1 MNHFP
6 LRCYSYHDCVVRC
19 GLSIIYLDAV
29 VVIASPEPG
38 AIEGARELSKS
49 MSYVLFIGLWSLQ
62 SLSPPSIIGMSPL
75 LRGGGAE
82 RAGGRRGNMQ
92 KLPVEQ
98 GDALQTAN
106 CKLHTTL
113 RTVRRT

>member
-1 MNHFP
+1 
-6 LRCYSYHDCVVRC
+6 
-19 GLSIIYLDAV
+19 
-29 VVIASPEPG
+29 
-38 AIEGARELSKS
+38 
-49 MSYVLFIGLWSLQ
+49 
-62 SLSPPSIIGMSPL
+62 MSPL